1 MYNNHQGIY
10 TIRGDMCYE
19 NKLMANTALPGR
31 PPAESICLTVSEQDR
46 NSATPKRK
54 RRLRFTPVIVTN
66 VFIGILVFSSL
77 VFLEYGPTPV
87 TKLGFYCKDPT
98 ISLPYKGDSVS
109 LFLVLG
115 GSIIGPLL
123 LMTAIELYRE
133 KCFNKRLGGEIWFW
147 FRDFMIG
154 LIFNLV
160 LTQVGKVVIGEHRPH
175 FLDTCLPD
183 TGQTCVPGEFVPE
196 YKCTN
201 TFYSNYIITD
211 SSRSFPSGH
220 ASVSVYTSLF
230 CAFYV
235 QLRLSSRHL
244 RSVIKP
250 FIIACVLLW
259 SVTCCF
265 TRITDYRHH
274 WWDVLAGLILGI
286 GCVGYTIIALCKPF
300 EIPLISSKTHRPSA
314 STTTLLDVKNKDAT
328 SVII

>member
-1 MYNNHQGIY
+1 
-10 TIRGDMCYE
+10 
-19 NKLMANTALPGR
+19 MANTALPGR
-31 PPAESICLTVSEQDR
+31 PPAESICLTVPEQDR
-46 NSATPKRK
+46 NSAAPKRK

-66 VFIGILVFSSL
+66 AFIGILVFSSL
-77 VFLEYGPTPV
+77 VFLEYGPTPE
-87 TKLGFYCKDPT
+87 TKLGFYCKDPS
-98 ISLPYKGDSVS
+98 ISLPYNGDSIS

-115 GSIIGPLL
+115 GSIFGPLL
-123 LMTAIELYRE
+123 LITAIELYIS
-133 KCFNKRLGGEIWFW
+133 KCFNKRLSTEIWFW

-160 LTQVGKVVIGEHRPH
+160 LIQVSKVLFGEHRPH
-175 FLDTCLPD
+175 FLDTCSPD
-183 TGQTCVPGEFVPE
+183 TGETCQPGEFVPE

-201 TFYSNYIITD
+201 PLYSNYVIVD

-235 QLRLSSRHL
+235 QARLTSLHL

-250 FIIACVLLW
+250 FIIVCLLFW
-259 SVTCCF
+259 TVICSV

-274 WWDVLAGLILGI
+274 WWDVVGGLVLGVA
-286 GCVGYTIIALCKPF
+286 CVLYTIITLSKPAQLSL
-300 EIPLISSKTHRPSA
+300 ESSKTHRPSA
-314 STTTLLDVKNKDAT
+314 STTTLLDIKNKDAT